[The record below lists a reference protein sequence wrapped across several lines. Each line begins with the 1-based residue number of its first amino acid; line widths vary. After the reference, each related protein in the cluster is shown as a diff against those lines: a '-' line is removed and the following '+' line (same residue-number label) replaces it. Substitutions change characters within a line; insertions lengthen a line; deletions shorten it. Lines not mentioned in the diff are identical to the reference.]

1 MATVT
6 TQESTQPYDY
16 LRGRI
21 AYEISSLVRSFRDG
35 DQVVLKIDEYA
46 FHLSP
51 TQADILAQ
59 GFLMAAL
66 RTRLRR
72 FDMPWRNGHIHNVS
86 AMPEKTF
93 RKGGAKGMGFHDSTL
108 YIPEADYKFFATGW
122 LYEGTGEDLDYP
134 ANVVFLK
141 TRLDG
146 VIEFKKSNDEFLL
159 SSKHVAQLCLE
170 LADSANSLGT
180 RVWSIWDRSIEWS
193 SGYATSDKASFD
205 LANKALFDY
214 LKSYKPIA

>member
-6 TQESTQPYDY
+6 TQESTHAHDF

-21 AYEISSLVRSFRDG
+21 AYEISSLVGALRDG
-35 DQVVLKIDEYA
+35 DQVMLKIDEYG

-51 TQADILAQ
+51 IQADLLAQ

-66 RTRLRR
+66 RTGLGR
-72 FDMPWRNGHIHNVS
+72 FDMPWRNGQIHNVS
-86 AMPEKTF
+86 AIPKKTF
-93 RKGGAKGMGFHDSTL
+93 PKEMGMGFHDATL
-108 YIPEADYKFFATGW
+108 YIPEADNKFSATGW

-134 ANVVFLK
+134 ANAVFLK
-141 TRLDG
+141 TSLDG
-146 VIEFKKSNDEFLL
+146 VVGFKMGKDEFLL
-159 SSKHVAQLCLE
+159 SPKHAAQLCLE
-170 LADSANSLGT
+170 LADSSNSLVT

-193 SGYATSDKASFD
+193 TGHATSDKASFD
-205 LANKALFDY
+205 LADKALFDY